1 MSGQSGYGRILM
13 NEKYLRIYLQDHL
26 AGSTAGLELARR
38 TRGAN
43 EGTEYGPPLARI
55 ADEIEADRRM
65 LQGIM
70 DDLGFGGDR
79 LKNAGAWALEKAGRL
94 KLNGELTGYSALSRV
109 VELEGLLTG
118 ITGKWGLWVA
128 LLELAPSEPRLD
140 TERLE
145 RLRDRAEEQ
154 RATVE
159 ELREKAAREAFAA
172 PQTYRGLTPL
182 GWSRCPGSPSSRSC
196 AGARSWPGGW
206 VARSGLSGSTRRAA

>member
-1 MSGQSGYGRILM
+1 MSGHSGYGRLLM

-43 EGTEYGPPLARI
+43 EGTEYGPPLAKI

-70 DDLGFGGDR
+70 EDLSFGGDR
-79 LKNAGAWALEKAGRL
+79 LKIAGAWALEKVGRL
-94 KLNGELTGYSALSRV
+94 KLNGELTGYSPLSRL

-118 ITGKWGLWVA
+118 ITGKKGLWVS
-128 LLELAPSEPRLD
+128 LLEVAPSEPRLD
-140 TERLE
+140 AGVLG

-154 RATVE
+154 RTTVE

-172 PQTYRGLTPL
+172 
-182 GWSRCPGSPSSRSC
+182 
-196 AGARSWPGGW
+196 
-206 VARSGLSGSTRRAA
+206 

>member
-1 MSGQSGYGRILM
+1 M

-38 TRGAN
+38 TSGKN
-43 EGTEYGPPLARI
+43 QGTDYGPPLATV
-55 ADEIEADRRM
+55 AEEIESDRRALLSVM
-65 LQGIM
+65 E
-70 DDLGFGGDR
+70 DLGFGADK
-79 LKNAGAWALEKAGRL
+79 LKNIAFWGIEKAGRL
-94 KLNGELTGYSALSRV
+94 KLNGELTSYSPLSRV

-140 TERLE
+140 AARLE

-159 ELREKAAREAFAA
+159 GLREKAAREAFA
-172 PQTYRGLTPL
+172 G
-182 GWSRCPGSPSSRSC
+182 
-196 AGARSWPGGW
+196 
-206 VARSGLSGSTRRAA
+206 

>member
-1 MSGQSGYGRILM
+1 M

-43 EGTEYGPPLARI
+43 KDNEYGPPLARI
-55 ADEIEADRRM
+55 ADEIEADRRH
-65 LQGIM
+65 LQGIIE
-70 DDLGFGGDR
+70 DLGFGGDR
-79 LKNAGAWALEKAGRL
+79 LKNIAAWGLEKMGRL
-94 KLNGELTGYSALSRV
+94 KLNGQVTGYSPLSRV

-118 ITGKWGLWVA
+118 ITGKKGLWLA
-128 LLELAPSEPRLD
+128 LLQIAPTESRLD
-140 TERLE
+140 AALLE

-172 PQTYRGLTPL
+172 
-182 GWSRCPGSPSSRSC
+182 
-196 AGARSWPGGW
+196 
-206 VARSGLSGSTRRAA
+206 

>member
-1 MSGQSGYGRILM
+1 MSGNSGYGRLLM

-70 DDLGFGGDR
+70 EDLGFGGDR
-79 LKNAGAWALEKAGRL
+79 LKIAGAWALEKAGRL
-94 KLNGELTGYSALSRV
+94 KLNGELTGYSPLSRV

-118 ITGKWGLWVA
+118 ITGKWGLWRA

-140 TERLE
+140 APRLE

-172 PQTYRGLTPL
+172 
-182 GWSRCPGSPSSRSC
+182 
-196 AGARSWPGGW
+196 
-206 VARSGLSGSTRRAA
+206 

>member
-1 MSGQSGYGRILM
+1 M

-38 TRGAN
+38 TSGSN

-55 ADEIEADRRM
+55 ADEIESDRRM

-70 DDLGFGGDR
+70 EDLGFGGDR

-94 KLNGELTGYSALSRV
+94 KLNGELTGYSPLSRV

-128 LLELAPSEPRLD
+128 LLEVAPQRAAPR
-140 TERLE
+140 R
-145 RLRDRAEEQ
+145 RAARASARPRRGAARDRGG
-154 RATVE
+154 
-159 ELREKAAREAFAA
+159 AARE
-172 PQTYRGLTPL
+172 
-182 GWSRCPGSPSSRSC
+182 
-196 AGARSWPGGW
+196 GGQGG
-206 VARSGLSGSTRRAA
+206 VRRAH

>member
-1 MSGQSGYGRILM
+1 MSAHSGYGRLLM

-43 EGTEYGPPLARI
+43 KGTEYGPPLAKI

-70 DDLGFGGDR
+70 EDLGFGADR
-79 LKNAGAWALEKAGRL
+79 LKNAGAWGLEKLGRL
-94 KLNGELTGYSALSRV
+94 KMNGELTSYSPLSRM

-118 ITGKWGLWVA
+118 ITGKLGLWLA
-128 LLELAPSEPRLD
+128 LLQIAPSEPRLD
-140 TERLE
+140 AGVLG

-172 PQTYRGLTPL
+172 
-182 GWSRCPGSPSSRSC
+182 
-196 AGARSWPGGW
+196 
-206 VARSGLSGSTRRAA
+206 

>member
-1 MSGQSGYGRILM
+1 MWGRSGYGRLLM

-43 EGTEYGPPLARI
+43 EGTEYGPPLAKI

-70 DDLGFGGDR
+70 EDLGFGGDR
-79 LKNAGAWALEKAGRL
+79 LKIAGAWALEKAGRL
-94 KLNGELTGYSALSRV
+94 KLNGELTSYSPLSRL

-118 ITGKWGLWVA
+118 ITGKKGLWVS

-140 TERLE
+140 ADVLG

-154 RATVE
+154 RTTVE

-172 PQTYRGLTPL
+172 
-182 GWSRCPGSPSSRSC
+182 
-196 AGARSWPGGW
+196 
-206 VARSGLSGSTRRAA
+206 